1 MCAIFGG
8 TSSSGSCNYAL
19 RKTAVDNASDFK
31 VWVAE
36 TLMRNSYV
44 DDLLTYVESEDSA
57 IQFIQDS
64 KKICQCGGFNL
75 TQVTSN
81 RKGVLK
87 SVPENHR
94 KESLKNKDLDGK
106 LPEEWA
112 LGICWDIER
121 DTFKFQIDLKEIL
134 MTRRGMFSIVSSIY
148 DPLGFVAPFILKGK
162 IILQLLCQDEIGWDE
177 RVDDSIIDDW
187 LIWQKRLQDK
197 TFTESTGASKKVDLE
212 R

>member
-1 MCAIFGG
+1 
-8 TSSSGSCNYAL
+8 
-19 RKTAVDNASDFK
+19 
-31 VWVAE
+31 
-36 TLMRNSYV
+36 
-44 DDLLTYVESEDSA
+44 
-57 IQFIQDS
+57 
-64 KKICQCGGFNL
+64 
-75 TQVTSN
+75 
-81 RKGVLK
+81 
-87 SVPENHR
+87 
-94 KESLKNKDLDGK
+94 
-106 LPEEWA
+106 
-112 LGICWDIER
+112 
-121 DTFKFQIDLKEIL
+121 